1 MSSEGFPF
9 LDILFFALIALFI
22 ILRLRAVLGRRT
34 GNERKPFDPFN
45 RTPERRE
52 GSGTVIRM
60 PGRSGPQVE
69 RDEAET
75 DEPVRAERSPPAGEM
90 SEQAPRAQ
98 TSAAR
103 SSPGGADV
111 RAGFTQIKLADPSF
125 DPRGFLSGA
134 EAAYGMIVEAAAKG
148 ETATLRPLLSD
159 DIYDRFAAEIRARLA
174 TGKTR
179 ETVIERLDSAD
190 IISAT
195 MQGRTAMVTVRF
207 TSKQKVATRAA
218 TGEVIEGDPDQ
229 AVRVTE
235 EWQFTRNTRSRDPNW
250 SLAETKTIA

>member
-69 RDEAET
+69 RDEVET
-75 DEPVRAERSPPAGEM
+75 DEPIRAERGQPVEETPEPA
-90 SEQAPRAQ
+90 SRAQ

-103 SSPGGADV
+103 SNAGGADV

-134 EAAYGMIVEAAAKG
+134 EAAYGMIVEAFARG
-148 ETATLRPLLSD
+148 DTATLRPLLSD
-159 DIYDRFAAEIRARLA
+159 DVYDRFAAEIRTRLA
-174 TGKTR
+174 AGKTQDT
-179 ETVIERLDSAD
+179 EIESLDSAE
-190 IISAT
+190 IVSAT
-195 MQGRTAMVTVRF
+195 MQGRTAVVAVRY
-207 TSKQKVATRAA
+207 TSKQKVATRSA
-218 TGEVIEGDPDQ
+218 TGEVIAGDPDK
-229 AVRVTE
+229 AVGVTE